1 MTDNNN
7 TDRVTA
13 LKRFKR
19 LLVYAA
25 PYWKRLLLSALCL
38 IVAGALGLVYPMYF
52 GKVIDAAFTDK
63 DVGALNAS
71 ALTLVLLFAFQGL
84 FSFFRHYLVAW
95 VGERVV
101 ANLRVQ
107 IYRHI
112 VTLSQSFFHRTRTGE
127 LLSRLSDDVTRVQ
140 SVVAADLSVALRSG
154 ISLVGAIAILLW
166 TNPVLTG
173 IMLLVIPPLAVISR
187 LWGRSIWELS
197 KRAQDRLAEATGG
210 LQEAISAIETVQAFT
225 REDYEVSRYGADIEN
240 SFELFR
246 KRAWIRSLFF
256 SVASFLAFA
265 SIAGIFWMGG
275 RMVADG
281 EISPGDLTR
290 FMLYTMMIAASV
302 GSFAGLWSNISGA
315 LGATTR
321 VFEILDEE
329 PDIFDKPGAVALDIS
344 AGQVE
349 FAGVSFAYP
358 GREGE
363 VIKDVSFV
371 VEPGKVCA
379 LVGASGSGKTTLGRL
394 LLRFYDPHAGQITID
409 GHNISDVTLGSLRGG
424 IAVVAQDPPLF
435 SGSVRENIRYGRLQ
449 ATEEELERAAESAN
463 AHDFICEFT
472 EKYETVVGER
482 GIKLSG
488 GQRQRVAIARAI
500 LRNPPILLL
509 DEATSALDAES
520 EGAVRQALDE
530 LQKGRT
536 TLVIA
541 HRLSTIKD
549 ADKIV
554 VMERGTVVEVGSHS
568 ELMTAGGVYAHLVA
582 RQAEGIASA

>member
-13 LKRFKR
+13 LKQFKR

-63 DVGALNAS
+63 DLGALDAS

-95 VGERVV
+95 VGERAV

-112 VTLSQSFFHRTRTGE
+112 VTLPQSFFHRTRTGE

-187 LWGRSIWELS
+187 LWGRSIRELS
-197 KRAQDRLAEATGG
+197 KKAHDRLAEAAGG

-256 SVASFLAFA
+256 SVASFVAFA

-290 FMLYTMMIAASV
+290 FLLYTMMIAASV

-329 PDIFDKPGAVALDIS
+329 PDLFDKPGAVALDIS

-435 SGSVRENIRYGRLQ
+435 SGPVRENIRYGRLQ

-554 VMERGTVVEVGSHS
+554 VMERGTVAEVGSHS

-582 RQAEGIASA
+582 RQAEGIAIA